1 MQHKKTEKNAENWRW
16 FILWCWQSK
25 IREGK
30 CTLSNCHMM
39 LYKWLY
45 RQILLRIWL
54 LFFSQI
60 FQYRYIC
67 LYDSNSIGILLGS
80 QWRDKYVLCYLLS
93 FDCFFFFFCSCRKC
107 RKQFFVFIFH
117 CFAIYETEKLTA
129 SINQKLLLFRCW
141 CIGAGRSLVG
151 FCDEFGVN
159 VETECIFSF
168 EIHTRFT
175 DFYSASR
182 YNMYCSAKS
191 ENETKVLA
199 IEYTIYKI

>member
-1 MQHKKTEKNAENWRW
+1 MVVSSNSTQNLIIVLFTNIPISIYLFIW
-16 FILWCWQSK
+16 FEFDRNIIGFTMK
-25 IREGK
+25 
-30 CTLSNCHMM
+30 
-39 LYKWLY
+39 
-45 RQILLRIWL
+45 RQICSL
-54 LFFSQI
+54 LFI
-60 FQYRYIC
+60 IVR
-67 LYDSNSIGILLGS
+67 L
-80 QWRDKYVLCYLLS
+80 
-93 FDCFFFFFCSCRKC
+93 FFFFCSCRKC